1 MKARLIS
8 LFSAALLLLAAVSAW
23 GQSGKIYTRKVRLE
37 DFPTRTTK
45 VVLAGNSFLELA
57 LREEVAVHWRI
68 APYEFCSQQ
77 EYEQLRTSNH
87 YYFLTL
93 SHEGGI
99 AYLMLSKGG
108 RDGEKESL
116 NKPFEVIRMPIAN
129 YEEPSGRELVLMGA
143 FLDIIQTFVEEAMI
157 SDRTAYSG
165 LSAVNGGLLRGKTVY
180 LDPDAADE
188 AFLRQEPGALVAV
201 SIAPTAPAAGSD
213 CFKMLISADTHE
225 LFLYDKS
232 RYKSPRDAM
241 FTEADIKRFERRGAT
256 VIQDSPGGVGK

>member
-1 MKARLIS
+1 MKASLIS

-201 SIAPTAPAAGSD
+201 S
-213 CFKMLISADTHE
+213 FKMLISADTHE

-256 VIQDSPGGVGK
+256 VIQDSPGGAGE